1 MKRIITIILSAVLTI
16 TVSAQLKTPID
27 KIWEEIYSVVPEMP
41 KIDEKSKC
49 YYGSDFISY
58 NHNGSLSGQEF
69 CAKDSSENKKIMKK
83 ILGIIR
89 RKLNS
94 LMEFSEESDLLES
107 HYNDADT
114 IKFSI
119 CLSDGPVVPKKHKIG
134 NMTYITPDDKETI
147 SFDYTRN
154 KRNYEYR
161 GSYDFLYL
169 SYNKNVSLPKK
180 QKQIFDKLS
189 YLQEIEPVLK
199 NKDIKSWDFYWSY
212 NKDYYDKYR
221 NSINTDIEYYS
232 FLQGDEEEGK
242 AKGTIYFIPKEKK
255 ELAETVLASLDS
267 ITFNYSEKNPDQ
279 KCSYYYNMKDW
290 VMRFKEGIQHNI
302 KEMFIT
308 GPQSSTHVF
317 YGISPHGYYIAIA
330 DTEKNFC
337 IPREW
342 YALKS
347 FDNGKKEYFK
357 GAKK

>member
-41 KIDEKSKC
+41 KIDEKSKSNN
-49 YYGSDFISY
+49 GIVISY
-58 NHNGSLSGQEF
+58 NHSGSISGEEF

-83 ILGIIR
+83 VLGIIR
-89 RKLNS
+89 RNLNS
-94 LMEFSEESDLLES
+94 LIESSEESDIFES

-114 IKFSI
+114 IKYSI
-119 CLSDGPVVPKKHKIG
+119 CLSDGPVVPQKHKIG

-161 GSYDFLYL
+161 GAYDFLYL
-169 SYNKNVSLPKK
+169 SYNKNVILPKK
-180 QKQIFDKLS
+180 QKQVFDKLS

-199 NKDIKSWDFYWSY
+199 NKDIKSWDFYWAY
-212 NKDYYDKYR
+212 NKDYYDQYR
-221 NSINTDIEYYS
+221 KTTNKEVESFY
-232 FLQGDEEEGK
+232 FLQDDDKEGK

-255 ELAETVLASLDS
+255 ELAETVLASLDC
-267 ITFNYSEKNPDQ
+267 ITLNYTGKNPDQ
-279 KCSYYYNMKDW
+279 SYVYFYNMKDW
-290 VMRFKEGIQHNI
+290 VMQYKEGIQHNI
-302 KEMFIT
+302 MEMFAAN
-308 GPQSSTHVF
+308 SRSFYVF

-342 YALKS
+342 YILKS